1 METVIRATIEKKE
14 EEIRELEANNGKKF
28 AITMLRIEIQDL
40 EALLRKGGI
49 KLGS

>member
-14 EEIRELEANNGKKF
+14 EEIRKLEANGGKKF

-40 EALLRKGGI
+40 EKLLIRGG
-49 KLGS
+49 LS